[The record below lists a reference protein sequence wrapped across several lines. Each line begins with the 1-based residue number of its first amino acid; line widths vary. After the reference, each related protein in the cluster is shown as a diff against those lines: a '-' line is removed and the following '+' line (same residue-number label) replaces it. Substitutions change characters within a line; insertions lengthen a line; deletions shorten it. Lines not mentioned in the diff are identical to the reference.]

1 MSPQTVTGVDTGWI
15 FDSNHA
21 SRQSFDSVFAL
32 YLFKKKYLHD
42 IVMDSEASEGGKG
55 KSDKDKGG

>member
-1 MSPQTVTGVDTGWI
+1 MHQDKALTQFLPFI
-15 FDSNHA
+15 F
-21 SRQSFDSVFAL
+21 L
-32 YLFKKKYLHD
+32 KKYLRD